1 MRNGT
6 IFGGNVLSGNG
17 VLEHSELAVEEGL
30 INGKPSGG
38 YRLNAEELLVL
49 PGIIDVHGDAFER
62 QIMPRP
68 GVGFPIEVALLD
80 TDRQLVSNGITT
92 AFHAVTWSWEP
103 GLRNRAMAET
113 MANALTAMK
122 DRLSVDTRFHLRHE
136 CHNLGAEE
144 EILSWIGERR
154 IAVLSFNDHMHD
166 TMADSNKPAK
176 VQKYLD
182 RTGLDRASWDKL
194 VDQTAARGGEV
205 PASIVR
211 LAEAA
216 RQAGI
221 PMMSHDDMSPEHR
234 DEFHAL
240 GVTVSEFPETE
251 ATAKRAL
258 DQGGA
263 VVFGSPNVV
272 RGKSHTT
279 APNATEMVSKRLCSV
294 LASDYYY
301 PALLL
306 APFKLAERLGGQ
318 ASDYWHLISSGPARA
333 LGLSDKGELAPGKR
347 ADIVL
352 VDVNGV
358 VPRIVATIVAGR
370 IVYLAEGERLRA
382 A

>member
-17 VLEHSELAVEEGL
+17 VLERSELAVEEGL

-38 YRLNAEELLVL
+38 YRLNAEGLLVL

-352 VDVNGV
+352 VDANGA

>member
-1 MRNGT
+1 MGSGK
-6 IFGGNVLSGNG
+6 ILGGKVLRCRGD
-17 VLEHSELAVEEGL
+17 VIEETLAIEAGAITAGPVAGFHL
-30 INGKPSGG
+30 DARG
-38 YRLNAEELLVL
+38 LLVL

-136 CHNLGAEE
+136 CHNLEAEE
-144 EILSWIGERR
+144 EILAWIGERR
-154 IAVLSFNDHMHD
+154 IAVLSFNDHMQD
-166 TMADSNKPAK
+166 TMADSDKPAK

-182 RTGLDRASWDKL
+182 RTGLDRAGWDKL
-194 VDQTAARGGEV
+194 VDQTASRGGEV

-211 LAEAA
+211 LAQAA
-216 RQAGI
+216 RKAGI
-221 PMMSHDDMSPEHR
+221 AMMSHDDMSPEHR

-258 DQGGA
+258 QQGGA
-263 VVFGSPNVV
+263 VVFGSPNVL

-279 APNATEMVSKRLCSV
+279 APNATEMVSKNLCSV

-333 LGLSDKGELAPGKR
+333 LGLSDRGELAEGKR

-352 VDVNGV
+352 VDAKAS
-358 VPRIVATIVAGR
+358 VPRVIAAIVAGR
-370 IVYLAEGERLRA
+370 IVYLAEGERLKA

>member
-6 IFGGNVLSGNG
+6 IFGGNVLLGG
-17 VLEHSELAVEEGL
+17 GALEHSELAVEEGL

-38 YRLNAEELLVL
+38 YRLNAEGLLVL

-113 MANALTAMK
+113 MANALSAMK

-136 CHNLGAEE
+136 CHNLSAEE

-182 RTGLDRASWDKL
+182 RTGLDRVSWDKL
-194 VDQTAARGGEV
+194 VDQTASRGSEV

-333 LGLSDKGELAPGKR
+333 LGLSDKGELAHGKR

-352 VDVNGV
+352 VDASGA